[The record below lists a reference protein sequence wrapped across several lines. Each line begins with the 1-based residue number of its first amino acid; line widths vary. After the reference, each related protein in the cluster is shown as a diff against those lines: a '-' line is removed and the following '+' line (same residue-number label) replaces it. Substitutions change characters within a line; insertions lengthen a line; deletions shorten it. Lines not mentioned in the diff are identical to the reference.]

1 VNLAIKRITKLIAPH
16 GRLSRNQEER
26 TGGNNVVIDN
36 YLYEIDIRKVSDGDT
51 ISAGRIRLGFGVD
64 AFTSRG
70 KTKTGKTRYYS
81 IRIIGINTPETRR
94 GWWCKGLS
102 EEKIKEEI
110 TNGKKAK
117 AFLIDLVSRAKKT
130 YIRSHRAGADNFGRL
145 LGDVILV
152 MEDGQQI
159 DVGTIMLKEKLA
171 KIYKK

>member
-1 VNLAIKRITKLIAPH
+1 M
-16 GRLSRNQEER
+16 
-26 TGGNNVVIDN
+26 
-36 YLYEIDIRKVSDGDT
+36 
-51 ISAGRIRLGFGVD
+51 ISYTQI
-64 AFTSRG
+64 
-70 KTKTGKTRYYS
+70 
-81 IRIIGINTPETRR
+81 E
-94 GWWCKGLS
+94 

-130 YIRSHRAGADNFGRL
+130 YIRSHQAGADNFGRL

-152 MEDGQQI
+152 MEDEQQI